1 MDPAASLSELLK
13 AGLHSEVVKVSSD
26 LGVSPGVYPLASK
39 ILAASYF
46 HLGEYDSAFSIL
58 SDLESSYG
66 EDVDYLTLFAST
78 CRRLGNLDQ
87 ASDLFSK
94 ALKKDPHSLPLKNNY
109 SNLLIDLGK
118 YDEAKLVLDS
128 ILKVDSSYNDA
139 ITNRNRLNTIISTL
153 NTDTS
158 TSESHQFS
166 SQLVV
171 ELGDPLL
178 LAFANDEVEYSTQR
192 YFPPQTKSDP
202 NFNFNNLV
210 EPDPRSVALEQLK
223 VAEAT
228 LESGDMISVL
238 KICSKILST
247 LGQDAR
253 IYDIAS
259 DAYLNLNKIS
269 QSELCLLHA
278 VALGGHSPKRCFN
291 LASFAMMRSN
301 FGLAESYLN
310 NAAAIDPSSEH
321 LAKLRAIL
329 ADHKSKFDSQ
339 FVFHQ
344 IWSEPDATKK

>member
-1 MDPAASLSELLK
+1 MDPVASLSKLLK
-13 AGLHSEVVKVSSD
+13 AGLHSEVVKVALD
-26 LGVSPGVYPLASK
+26 LGVTPGVNPLASK
-39 ILAASYF
+39 ILAVSYF

-66 EDVDYLTLFAST
+66 EDVDYLTLFATT
-78 CRRLGNLDQ
+78 CRRIGNLDQ

-94 ALKKDPHSLPLKNNY
+94 ALQKDPDSLPLKNNY

-118 YDEAKLVLDS
+118 YDEAKLILDS
-128 ILKVDSSYNDA
+128 ILNVNPSYNDA
-139 ITNRNRLNTIISTL
+139 IANRNRLNTIISTL
-153 NTDTS
+153 NTTAS
-158 TSESHQFS
+158 SVNSHQLTS
-166 SQLVV
+166 HHII

-178 LAFANDEVEYSTQR
+178 LAFANDEIEYSTQR

-202 NFNFNNLV
+202 NFNFNNLI
-210 EPDPRSVALEQLK
+210 EPDARSVALEQLQ
-223 VAEAT
+223 VAEAS
-228 LESGDMISVL
+228 LAAGDMISVL
-238 KICSKILST
+238 KLCSKILSS
-247 LGQDAR
+247 LGQDPR
-253 IYDIAS
+253 VYDIAS

-301 FGLAESYLN
+301 FGLAESYLD

-321 LAKLRAIL
+321 LANLRRIL
-329 ADHKSKFDSQ
+329 ADQKSKFDSQ
-339 FVFHQ
+339 FVFQQ

>member
-26 LGVSPGVYPLASK
+26 LGVTPGVHPLASK

-158 TSESHQFS
+158 TSETHQFS

-171 ELGDPLL
+171 NLEIHYYSLL
-178 LAFANDEVEYSTQR
+178 LMTKLNMFQR

-238 KICSKILST
+238 KIYSKILST

-253 IYDIAS
+253 IYDI
-259 DAYLNLNKIS
+259 LT
-269 QSELCLLHA
+269 H
-278 VALGGHSPKRCFN
+278 
-291 LASFAMMRSN
+291 
-301 FGLAESYLN
+301 
-310 NAAAIDPSSEH
+310 
-321 LAKLRAIL
+321 IL
-329 ADHKSKFDSQ
+329 IK
-339 FVFHQ
+339 
-344 IWSEPDATKK
+344 